1 MTLCTRPLLAALAV
15 GCTAL
20 TAACT
25 SGPLA
30 RGDAAARYFQY
41 VSPDDR
47 VVAEYLTPDAATCRQ
62 HLSNMERVNR
72 HGADATRCSGTSAS
86 ARLPV
91 TAAARDGK
99 TGADYAFSFNNMDQC
114 TRMMRA
120 VAESATVTRPCQ

>member
-99 TGADYAFSFNNMDQC
+99 TGADYAFRFHNMEQC

-120 VAESATVTRPCQ
+120 VAESATVTRQCQ